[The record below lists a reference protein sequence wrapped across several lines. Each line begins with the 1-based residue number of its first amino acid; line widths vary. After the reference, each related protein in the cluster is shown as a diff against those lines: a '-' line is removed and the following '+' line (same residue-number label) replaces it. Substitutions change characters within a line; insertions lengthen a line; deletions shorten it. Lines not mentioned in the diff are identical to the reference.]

1 MANEYLTS
9 LPLVNLTW
17 QFIRN
22 RVNSMVAVLSEKE
35 ITVSCSDS
43 KTVSI
48 GKKIFYLYLK
58 NNEKFNHIGI
68 WFIELLR
75 GPLNANHNFTL
86 EAPIATGI

>member
-1 MANEYLTS
+1 M
-9 LPLVNLTW
+9 
-17 QFIRN
+17 
-22 RVNSMVAVLSEKE
+22 NSMVAVLPGKE

-68 WFIELLR
+68 WFMEFVKR
-75 GPLNANHNFTL
+75 PSQCQSQFH
-86 EAPIATGI
+86 P